1 MPDENIH
8 LGIRVSGRRP
18 VPKCVSVANKSLF
31 IAIID
36 NGDAWEEQDGRNR
49 IPASKKIQVVSKNY
63 GCQPPHHFTASIAE
77 PCALSH
83 AGDMLSAAG

>member
-49 IPASKKIQVVSKNY
+49 IPESKEIQVVSKNY
-63 GCQPPHHFTASIAE
+63 GFMVAIRQPPHYF
-77 PCALSH
+77 
-83 AGDMLSAAG
+83 AAIKYC